1 MGECQAKPITF
12 LQAVDKIARK
22 EQLNVH
28 TEYYLNTY
36 DIALHVVF
44 GSDLYAGAN
53 ACAERAKEIIAS
65 KPIGP
70 ANIVKSVGLDE
81 LLWGRWL

>member
-1 MGECQAKPITF
+1 MGEYQTEPVTF
-12 LQAVDKIARK
+12 VQAVDKIVRK
-22 EQLNVH
+22 EHLNTNAH
-28 TEYYLNTY
+28 HYLNEY
-36 DIALHVVF
+36 DIALYVIF